1 MYELG
6 ALRALE
12 EAVDNLD
19 LNDVWS
25 YVGVSAGSFIAACLA
40 NGLTTQQMLRA
51 MLRNEPGVNPLHPN
65 TFFFPAYR
73 EYLKRGIMLPR
84 LAVEAILQLQ
94 RHPTQQGVGE
104 AVGLLA
110 QALPTGVFDNEPM
123 RLYLHDIFSMKGRT
137 DDFRQLKHRLTVVAA
152 DLEAGKSI
160 RFGGPDWDHIPIS
173 RAVQASTALPGVYPP
188 VEVEGRHCVDG
199 VLLKTV
205 HASVALEDGADLL
218 FCINPIVP
226 VDVSAGVRSGR
237 LPSNALV
244 LAGLPAVLS
253 QTFRTLIHSRLRIGI
268 SRYSVRFPNA
278 DIVML
283 EPHAHEYEMFFAN
296 IFSFRSRRRIC
307 ERGYESTR
315 RDLLHRYDELAPILA
330 AHGYRLCYDVLADE
344 TRDLGRAADLPP
356 LQHGSSR
363 SARAVTAKLDAT
375 LRRLERLAVPVPAVP
390 EGTGQFKAPRGRD
403 STDPMEFGTFEFPV
417 EGI

>member
-12 EAVDNLD
+12 EAVDDLD
-19 LNDVWS
+19 LNEVWS

-40 NGLTTQQMLRA
+40 NGLTTEQMLRA

-73 EYLKRGIMLPR
+73 EFLKRGIMLPR
-84 LAVEAILQLQ
+84 LALEAILQLQ

-104 AVGLLA
+104 AIGVLA
-110 QALPTGVFDNEPM
+110 QVLPIGVFDNEPM
-123 RLYLHDIFSMKGRT
+123 RRYLHEIFSMDGRT
-137 DDFRQLKHRLTVVAA
+137 DDFRLLKRRLTVVAA

-160 RFGGPDWDHIPIS
+160 RFGGPGWDHVPIS

-188 VEVEGRHCVDG
+188 VAIDGRQCVDG

-205 HASVALEDGADLL
+205 HASAALEQGAELL

-226 VDVSAGVRSGR
+226 VDVSAGVRSGK

-253 QTFRTLIHSRLRIGI
+253 QTFRTLIHSRLRIGM

-315 RDLLHRYDELAPILA
+315 RDLLNRYDELAPILA
-330 AHGYRLCYDVLADE
+330 AHGYRLRHDVLADE
-344 TRDLGRAADLPP
+344 TRDLGQAADLPP
-356 LQHGSSR
+356 LRRGSSR
-363 SARAVTAKLDAT
+363 DALGVTAKLDAT
-375 LRRLERLAVPVPAVP
+375 LRRLERMALMAGSEPTSEFRVP
-390 EGTGQFKAPRGRD
+390 KALEAI
-403 STDPMEFGTFEFPV
+403 DPMEFATFEFPV
-417 EGI
+417 ETI